1 MGENWKQIFIHGLLV
16 EKPSHLK
23 LYADRRP
30 CGADEIT
37 GAQERIL
44 VLDLDTIYLVDSSIN
59 VNIVFFIF
67 MKLSF
72 I

>member
-37 GAQERIL
+37 GAQEGIL
-44 VLDLDTIYLVDSSIN
+44 VLDLDTIYLSRR
-59 VNIVFFIF
+59 
-67 MKLSF
+67 
-72 I
+72 